1 MISFIVQMSALSIF
15 VIYLFS
21 GLCFDYEIYQE
32 QKSQECN
39 GMYSIAFG
47 SPKWAKESCSINS
60 KKVVQLILMNVE
72 IKNPKAK
79 ELLHWTPLH
88 LVAKHGHS
96 KRHRIDLNKLFLPRL
111 NTTTA

>member
-1 MISFIVQMSALSIF
+1 
-15 VIYLFS
+15 
-21 GLCFDYEIYQE
+21 
-32 QKSQECN
+32 
-39 GMYSIAFG
+39 
-47 SPKWAKESCSINS
+47 
-60 KKVVQLILMNVE
+60 MNVE

-79 ELLHWTPLH
+79 ELLGWTPLH

>member
-72 IKNPKAK
+72 IKNPRNKC
-79 ELLHWTPLH
+79 EQTPKSLAIKNNH
-88 LVAKHGHS
+88 RGIAMLIDEMS
-96 KRHRIDLNKLFLPRL
+96 KN
-111 NTTTA
+111 